1 MRRLILVPILIVVAL
16 LAVAGGIGY
25 WIYNNYYYYTTDDAQ
40 VTGQIVNLSS
50 PSEGQLKTFSVKQG
64 DRVTSGE
71 TIGTVSSTNATG
83 QTVITNITSPINGTI
98 VQTSAVQ
105 GQGVT
110 PGLDVAEV
118 TNLDNLYI
126 TAYVDESTLNNIKTS
141 QDVDIHV
148 DAYNNTTYS
157 GHVQQIVDAAANQF
171 SLLPT
176 TDYASGNFTKVSQ
189 RIPVVITL
197 DGSGGKDIVPG
208 MSAEVTIHLH

>member
-25 WIYNNYYYYTTDDAQ
+25 WIYGNYYYYTTDDAQ

-50 PSEGQLKTFSVKQG
+50 PSAGQLKTFSVKQG
-64 DRVTSGE
+64 DRVTAGA
-71 TIGTVSSTNATG
+71 TIGTVSSTNTNG

-189 RIPVVITL
+189 RIPVLVSL
-197 DGSGGKDIVPG
+197 DGKNGDLLVPG

>member
-1 MRRLILVPILIVVAL
+1 MRRLILVPVLIVVAL

-25 WIYNNYYYYTTDDAQ
+25 FIYDNYYYYTTDDAQ

-50 PSEGQLKTFSVKQG
+50 PSEGQLKAFSVKQG
-64 DRVTSGE
+64 DKVTTGE
-71 TIGTVSSTNATG
+71 TIATITSTNTAG
-83 QTVITNITSPINGTI
+83 QTVTTNISSPINGTI

-105 GQGVT
+105 GQQVT
-110 PGLDVAEV
+110 PGLAVAEV
-118 TNLDNLYI
+118 TNLDSLYV
-126 TAYVDESTLNNIKTS
+126 TAYVDENTLNNIKNS

-148 DAYNNTTYS
+148 DAYGSSTYT
-157 GHVQQIVDAAANQF
+157 GHVQQIVDAAASQF

-189 RIPVVITL
+189 RIPVIVSL
-197 DGSGGKDIVPG
+197 DGKSGDLLVPG

>member
-1 MRRLILVPILIVVAL
+1 MRRLILVPVLIVVAL
-16 LAVAGGIGY
+16 LAVAGGLGY
-25 WIYNNYYYYTTDDAQ
+25 WIYDNYYYYSTDDAQ

-50 PSEGQLKTFSVKQG
+50 PSTGQLKTLSVKQG
-64 DRVTSGE
+64 DKVTSGE
-71 TIGTVSSTNATG
+71 TIATITSTNTNG
-83 QTVITNITSPINGTI
+83 QTVTTNITNPISGTV

-105 GQGVT
+105 GQNVT
-110 PGLDVAEV
+110 PGLQVAQV

-141 QDVDIHV
+141 QDVDIRV
-148 DAYNNTTYS
+148 DAYNNTTYT

-189 RIPVVITL
+189 RIPIIVSL
-197 DGSGGKDIVPG
+197 DGKSGDLLVPG
-208 MSAEVTIHLH
+208 MSAQVTIHLH

>member
-16 LAVAGGIGY
+16 LAIAGGIGY

-50 PSEGQLKTFSVKQG
+50 PTAGQLKSFSVKQG
-64 DRVTSGE
+64 DKVTAGE
-71 TIGTVSSTNATG
+71 TIGTISSINTNG
-83 QTVITNITSPINGTI
+83 QTVITNITSPIAGTI
-98 VQTSAVQ
+98 VQTSAVP

-148 DAYNNTTYS
+148 DAYSNTTYS

-189 RIPVVITL
+189 RIPVIVSL
-197 DGSGGKDIVPG
+197 DGKNGDLLVPG

>member
-16 LAVAGGIGY
+16 LAIAGGIGY

-50 PSEGQLKTFSVKQG
+50 PTAGQLKSFSVKQG
-64 DRVTSGE
+64 DKVTAGE
-71 TIGTVSSTNATG
+71 TIGTISSINTNG
-83 QTVITNITSPINGTI
+83 QTVITNITSPIAGTI
-98 VQTSAVQ
+98 VQTSAVP

-148 DAYNNTTYS
+148 DAYSNTTYS

-176 TDYASGNFTKVSQ
+176 TDYAKIGRAHV
-189 RIPVVITL
+189 
-197 DGSGGKDIVPG
+197 
-208 MSAEVTIHLH
+208 